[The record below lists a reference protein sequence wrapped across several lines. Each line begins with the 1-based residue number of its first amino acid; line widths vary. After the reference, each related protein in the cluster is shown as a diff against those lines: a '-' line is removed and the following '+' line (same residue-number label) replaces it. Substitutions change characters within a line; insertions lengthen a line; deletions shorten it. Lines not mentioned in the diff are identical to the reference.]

1 MKATRNFRRPRV
13 LIVGCGDV
21 GMRCVP
27 LLRPRAHVFA
37 LTSHAAR
44 CAELRAA
51 GVTPLLGDLD
61 DRRSLKRLAGLAP
74 TVLHLAPPQKSGED
88 DRRTRALLAT
98 LAAPGSV
105 QGFAARVSPSVTPRV
120 APRIRAAAA
129 RRTGV
134 FAAVPAV
141 TPIGRIRRIRRAC
154 ASYLDAETAGIVPDG
169 VRRTAAS
176 RAPVRVVYAST
187 TGVYGDCGGAW
198 IDETRAPR
206 PANARAKRRVSAE
219 GQLRRATA
227 RGSVSASIARIP
239 GIYARN
245 RLPLARLERRTPA
258 LVDADDV
265 YTNHIHADDLAAILV
280 RLATHGRP
288 ARAIHASDDS
298 SLKMGAYFDAV
309 ADTFGLAR
317 APRITRAQAQAQ
329 IDPMLLS
336 FMRESRRLINR
347 RLKEELRV
355 RLRYPSVET
364 FLSEVAKAGG

>member
-51 GVTPLLGDLD
+51 GVTPLVGDLD

-74 TVLHLAPPQKSGED
+74 TVLHLAPPQKSGD
-88 DRRTRALLAT
+88 GDQRTRALLAT
-98 LAAPGSV
+98 LARP
-105 QGFAARVSPSVTPRV
+105 GFARACAAGL
-120 APRIRAAAA
+120 APRAGARLGASAA
-129 RRTGV
+129 RRTAG
-134 FAAVPAV
+134 FAALPAV
-141 TPIGRIRRIRRAC
+141 TPIGRIRRKC
-154 ASYLDAETAGIVPDG
+154 ASYRDAETPGIVPDG
-169 VRRTAAS
+169 VWRTAA
-176 RAPVRVVYAST
+176 ARVPTRIVYAST

-198 IDETRAPR
+198 IDETRTTR

-219 GQLRRATA
+219 SQLRRATA

-239 GIYARN
+239 GIYARS

-258 LVDADDV
+258 LVDVDDV

-288 ARAIHASDDS
+288 ARTIHASDDS
-298 SLKMGAYFDAV
+298 SLKMAAYFDAV

-317 APRITRAQAQAQ
+317 APRITRAQAETQ
-329 IDPMLLS
+329 IEPMLLS
-336 FMRESRRLINR
+336 FMRESRRLVNR
-347 RLKEELRV
+347 RLKQELRV
-355 RLRYPSVET
+355 RLRYPDVED
-364 FLSEVAKAGG
+364 FLSEVAKASG